1 MSDTTLFSVIES
13 SAHPNF
19 AALYRRLNLHEVRL
33 NSIRKAIA
41 QLKKQ
46 APDFV
51 VAEFFYG
58 YGNNYAGVN
67 ISNLDVL
74 LSSLQKYAPRAR
86 VIVMVDKSEF
96 RYVEAL
102 NQLFPLH
109 AVLTFP
115 VPQERMETLLTQGMH
130 AAESAD
136 R

>member
-115 VPQERMETLLTQGMH
+115 VQEKRMETLLTEGMH

-136 R
+136 P

>member
-1 MSDTTLFSVIES
+1 MSAGTLLSVIES

-19 AALYRRLNLHEVRL
+19 AALYRRLNINEVRV
-33 NSIRKAIA
+33 NSVRKAIA

-46 APDFV
+46 VPDFV

-58 YGNNYAGVN
+58 YGNNYAGAN

-74 LSSLQKYAPRAR
+74 LSSLQKYAPAAR
-86 VIVMVDKSEF
+86 VIVMVDKSEHQHVAQLE
-96 RYVEAL
+96 R
-102 NQLFPLH
+102 LFPLY

-115 VPQERMETLLTQGMH
+115 VQEAQLAVLLAG
-130 AAESAD
+130 AASEQ

>member
-13 SAHPNF
+13 SSHPNF
-19 AALYRRLNLHEVRL
+19 AVLYRRLNISEVRL

-86 VIVMVDKSEF
+86 VIVLVDKAEHA
-96 RYVEAL
+96 YVEPL
-102 NQLFPLH
+102 RQLFPLH
-109 AVLTFP
+109 AVFTFP
-115 VPQERMETLLTQGMH
+115 VREAEMQ
-130 AAESAD
+130 AALGVPD
-136 R
+136 